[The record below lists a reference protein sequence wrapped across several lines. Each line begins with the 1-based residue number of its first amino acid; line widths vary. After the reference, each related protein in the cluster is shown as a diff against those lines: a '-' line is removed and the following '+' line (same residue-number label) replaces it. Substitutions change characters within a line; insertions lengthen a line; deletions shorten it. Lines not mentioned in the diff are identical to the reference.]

1 MPRLLVAFSLAFLL
15 VAPARAADTELSD
28 PKPSIDHPRR
38 IVMTMSEAEPKRID
52 AVLTNVGNIQK
63 FYGADYVRIA
73 LVVYG
78 PAIEAVLK
86 DKSKVAPRI
95 QGLVAIDVEIEACGN
110 TLAAYHKTP
119 ADLIEGVKL
128 VPSGLPEVVE
138 RQLRGWVYV
147 RP

>member
-1 MPRLLVAFSLAFLL
+1 MPRLLIAFGLALVL
-15 VAPARAADTELSD
+15 VAPSRAAETGLAD
-28 PKPSIDHPRR
+28 PQPTIDHPRR
-38 IVMTMSEAEPKRID
+38 IVMTMSEADPKRID
-52 AVLTNVGNIQK
+52 AVLNNVGNIQK
-63 FYGADYVRIA
+63 FYGADQVRIA

-86 DKSKVAPRI
+86 DESKVKPRI
-95 QGLVAIDVEIEACGN
+95 EGLVAINVEVEACNN
-110 TLAAYHKTP
+110 TLTAYHKTP

-138 RQLRGWVYV
+138 RQLRGWIYV